1 MVLFPTYIHIVRTMA
16 KSQKRSDKNE
26 VKSFVG
32 MALACLHALYFY
44 PMYLLVFFASSSS
57 SCRLFVSRS
66 LFRRTTHKAP
76 IHTFIRKGEKK
87 SNQWKKNERKIGTRC
102 ETVLRGGNESQ
113 VENFA
118 MYEINRTNKC
128 I

>member
-44 PMYLLVFFASSSS
+44 PMYLLVFF
-57 SCRLFVSRS
+57 LFFFFFLSVVRFS
-66 LFRRTTHKAP
+66 LSISPYNSQSANTHIHSERR
-76 IHTFIRKGEKK
+76 EKEQ
-87 SNQWKKNERKIGTRC
+87 S
-102 ETVLRGGNESQ
+102 
-113 VENFA
+113 VE
-118 MYEINRTNKC
+118 EK
-128 I
+128 